1 MGKHRAP
8 FLNNDVIR
16 LVEYNKEPEQKLWV
30 AVLAKA
36 FDDAFY
42 CTNDRAALDALSWIR
57 HGSNFNYVCGLAG
70 RDPDYVRKKMLD
82 KVIMREAQ
90 ILMEH
95 KRIKAGVDNAIKLKN
110 IQIQKEILKPKRKKK
125 RRKWDNASD
134 FKWLPKYTHD
144 YVER

>member
-1 MGKHRAP
+1 MGKYRAP
-8 FLNNDVIR
+8 FLNNDVVHI
-16 LVEYNKEPEQKLWV
+16 VENNKEPEQKLWV

-95 KRIKAGVDNAIKLKN
+95 KRIKEGVDNAIKLKN

-125 RRKWDNASD
+125 RRKWGNVSD